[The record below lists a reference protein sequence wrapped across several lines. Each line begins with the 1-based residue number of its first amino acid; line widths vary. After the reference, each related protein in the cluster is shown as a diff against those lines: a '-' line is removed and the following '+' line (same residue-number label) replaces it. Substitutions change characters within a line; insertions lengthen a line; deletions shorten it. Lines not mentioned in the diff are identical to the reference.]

1 MQTVIDNFVEQVIQ
15 SEVYKPMDYSYV
27 KNRVLAL
34 VGEEGANT
42 PTSETDIKKLKD
54 MLVELAPL
62 YPLIGKHFCSHLSCH
77 YISLRLLCL
86 LYVSYL
92 NYPSGNMLLTFHYR
106 YNNHQSC
113 PGHKHLT
120 LS

>member
-42 PTSETDIKKLKD
+42 PTSETDIKK
-54 MLVELAPL
+54 
-62 YPLIGKHFCSHLSCH
+62 
-77 YISLRLLCL
+77 
-86 LYVSYL
+86 
-92 NYPSGNMLLTFHYR
+92 
-106 YNNHQSC
+106 
-113 PGHKHLT
+113 
-120 LS
+120 